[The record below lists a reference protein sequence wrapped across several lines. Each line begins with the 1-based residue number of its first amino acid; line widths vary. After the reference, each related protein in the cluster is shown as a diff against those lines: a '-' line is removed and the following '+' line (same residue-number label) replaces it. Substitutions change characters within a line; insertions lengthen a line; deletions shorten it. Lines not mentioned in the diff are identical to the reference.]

1 MFPPRTK
8 SSVRIKTIRNSGR
21 LAEDEDNLVLNGD
34 RDAAKHAAKIRGDS
48 EATASA
54 YFCDFR

>member
-21 LAEDEDNLVLNGD
+21 LAEDEDNLVLNVD
-34 RDAAKHAAKIRGDS
+34 REAAKHGTKVRGDI

-54 YFCDFR
+54 YLCDFR